1 MIIKSMGFNSIVLA
15 LFALVTSLI
24 LATTNE
30 LTYERI
36 EQSEREAAQRAL
48 LEIIPLERHDN
59 DMLMD
64 VQPVPEQFWATLGL
78 KKGGNIHI
86 ARDNGQPVA
95 AIIPTV
101 TKDGYSGDISMIIG
115 INFDGTIAGVRVV
128 EHRETPGLGDKVD
141 LQKSDWILDFN
152 GKSLV
157 NPNSDGWKVKKE
169 GGEFDQFTGAT
180 ITPRA
185 VVYQILKTLQYFNDD
200 RQRLLDSLTESSLVE
215 SNLIENGVEIEQ
227 AAQ

>member
-1 MIIKSMGFNSIVLA
+1 MIFKSIGFNSVVLA
-15 LFALVTSLI
+15 IFALVTALI

-36 EQSEREAAQRAL
+36 AQSEREAAQRAL

-64 VQPVPEQFWATLGL
+64 VQPVPEQYWATLGL
-78 KKGGNIHI
+78 KNGGNIHI
-86 ARDNGQPVA
+86 ARDQGQPVA
-95 AIIPTV
+95 AIIPAV
-101 TKDGYSGDISMIIG
+101 TPDGYSGAIAMIIG
-115 INFDGTIAGVRVV
+115 INFNGSIAGVRVV

-141 LQKSDWILDFN
+141 LKKSDWILSFN

-157 NPNSDGWKVKKE
+157 NPQADDWKVKKE

-185 VVYQILKTLQYFNDD
+185 VVKQVLKTLQYFNDD
-200 RQRLLDSLTESSLVE
+200 RERLLEIAAANAARD
-215 SNLIENGVEIEQ
+215 IEQ
-227 AAQ
+227 VAQ

>member
-1 MIIKSMGFNSIVLA
+1 MIIKSMGFNSVVLA

-86 ARDNGQPVA
+86 ARDQGQPVA
-95 AIIPTV
+95 AIIPAV
-101 TKDGYSGDISMIIG
+101 TPDGYSGAISMIIG
-115 INFDGTIAGVRVV
+115 VNFNGSVAGVRVV
-128 EHRETPGLGDKVD
+128 DHRETPGLGDKVD
-141 LQKSDWILDFN
+141 LKKSDWILSFN

-157 NPNSDGWKVKKE
+157 NPQASGWTVKKE
-169 GGEFDQFTGAT
+169 GGDYDQFTGAT

-185 VVYQILKTLQYFNDD
+185 VIKQILKTLQYFEDD
-200 RQRLLDSLTESSLVE
+200 RERLLQTAAA
-215 SNLIENGVEIEQ
+215 NAARENEQ
-227 AAQ
+227 AAL

>member
-64 VQPVPEQFWATLGL
+64 VQPVPEQYWATLGL

-86 ARDNGQPVA
+86 AQDQGQPVA
-95 AIIPTV
+95 AIIPAV
-101 TKDGYSGDISMIIG
+101 TPDGYSGAISMIIG
-115 INFDGTIAGVRVV
+115 INFNGSIAGVRVV

-141 LQKSDWILDFN
+141 LKKSDWILSFN

-157 NPNSDGWKVKKE
+157 NPQASGWKVKKE
-169 GGEFDQFTGAT
+169 GGDYDQFTGAT

-185 VVYQILKTLQYFNDD
+185 VVSQVLKTLQYFEDD
-200 RQRLLDSLTESSLVE
+200 RERLLQIAAA
-215 SNLIENGVEIEQ
+215 NAARENEQ
-227 AAQ
+227 AAL

>member
-78 KKGGNIHI
+78 KKGGNIYI
-86 ARDNGQPVA
+86 ARDQGQPVA
-95 AIIPTV
+95 AIIPAV
-101 TKDGYSGDISMIIG
+101 TPDGYSGAISMIIG
-115 INFDGTIAGVRVV
+115 VNFNGSVAGVRVV
-128 EHRETPGLGDKVD
+128 DHRETPGLGDKVD
-141 LQKSDWILDFN
+141 LKKSDWILSFN

-157 NPNSDGWKVKKE
+157 NPQASGWTVKKE
-169 GGEFDQFTGAT
+169 GGDYDQFTGAT

-185 VVYQILKTLQYFNDD
+185 VIKQILKTLQYFEDD
-200 RQRLLDSLTESSLVE
+200 RERLLQTAAA
-215 SNLIENGVEIEQ
+215 NAARENEQ
-227 AAQ
+227 AAL

>member
-86 ARDNGQPVA
+86 ARDQGQPVA
-95 AIIPTV
+95 AIIPAV
-101 TKDGYSGDISMIIG
+101 TPDGYSGAISMIIG
-115 INFDGTIAGVRVV
+115 VNFNGSVAGVRVV
-128 EHRETPGLGDKVD
+128 DHRETPGLGDKVD
-141 LQKSDWILDFN
+141 LKKSDWILSFN

-157 NPNSDGWKVKKE
+157 NPQADGWKVKKE
-169 GGEFDQFTGAT
+169 GGEYDAFTGAT

-185 VVYQILKTLQYFNDD
+185 VINQVLKTLQYFEDD
-200 RQRLLDSLTESSLVE
+200 RERLLAIAAA
-215 SNLIENGVEIEQ
+215 NAAREIEQ
-227 AAQ
+227 AAL

>member
-86 ARDNGQPVA
+86 ARDQGQPVA
-95 AIIPTV
+95 AIIPAV
-101 TKDGYSGDISMIIG
+101 TPDGYSGAISMIIG
-115 INFDGTIAGVRVV
+115 VNFNGSVAGVRVV
-128 EHRETPGLGDKVD
+128 DHRETPGLGDKVD
-141 LQKSDWILDFN
+141 LKKSDWILSFN

-157 NPNSDGWKVKKE
+157 NPQASGWTVKKE
-169 GGEFDQFTGAT
+169 GGDYDQFTGAT

-185 VVYQILKTLQYFNDD
+185 VVKQVLKTLQYFEDD
-200 RQRLLDSLTESSLVE
+200 RERLLQTAAA
-215 SNLIENGVEIEQ
+215 NAARENEQ
-227 AAQ
+227 AAL

>member
-1 MIIKSMGFNSIVLA
+1 MGFNSIVLA

-64 VQPVPEQFWATLGL
+64 VQPVPEQYWATLGL

-86 ARDNGQPVA
+86 ARDQGQPVA
-95 AIIPTV
+95 AIIPAV
-101 TKDGYSGDISMIIG
+101 TPDGYSGAISMIIG
-115 INFDGTIAGVRVV
+115 INFNGSIAGVRVV

-141 LQKSDWILDFN
+141 LKKSDWILSFN

-157 NPNSDGWKVKKE
+157 NPQASGWKVKKE
-169 GGEFDQFTGAT
+169 GGDYDQFTGAT

-185 VVYQILKTLQYFNDD
+185 VVNQVLKTLQYFEDD
-200 RQRLLDSLTESSLVE
+200 RERLLQIAAA
-215 SNLIENGVEIEQ
+215 NAARENEQ
-227 AAQ
+227 AAL

>member
-64 VQPVPEQFWATLGL
+64 VQPVPEQYWATLGL

-86 ARDNGQPVA
+86 ARDQGQPVA
-95 AIIPTV
+95 AIIPAV
-101 TKDGYSGDISMIIG
+101 TPDGYSGAISMIIG
-115 INFDGTIAGVRVV
+115 INFNGSIAGVRVV

-141 LQKSDWILDFN
+141 LKKSDWILSFN

-157 NPNSDGWKVKKE
+157 NPQASGWKVKKE
-169 GGEFDQFTGAT
+169 GGDYDQFTG
-180 ITPRA
+180 
-185 VVYQILKTLQYFNDD
+185 
-200 RQRLLDSLTESSLVE
+200 S
-215 SNLIENGVEIEQ
+215 
-227 AAQ
+227 

>member
-86 ARDNGQPVA
+86 ARDQGQPVA
-95 AIIPTV
+95 AIIPAV
-101 TKDGYSGDISMIIG
+101 TPDGYSGAISMIIG
-115 INFDGTIAGVRVV
+115 VNFNGSVAGVRVV
-128 EHRETPGLGDKVD
+128 DHRETPGLGDKVD
-141 LQKSDWILDFN
+141 LKKSDWILSFN

-157 NPNSDGWKVKKE
+157 NPQASGWTVKKE
-169 GGEFDQFTGAT
+169 GGDYDQFTGAT

-185 VVYQILKTLQYFNDD
+185 VIKQILKTLQYFEDD
-200 RQRLLDSLTESSLVE
+200 RERLLQTAAA
-215 SNLIENGVEIEQ
+215 NAARENEQ
-227 AAQ
+227 AAL

>member
-30 LTYERI
+30 LTFERI

-78 KKGGNIHI
+78 KKGANIHI
-86 ARDNGQPVA
+86 ARDQGQPVA
-95 AIIPTV
+95 AIIPAV
-101 TKDGYSGDISMIIG
+101 TPKGYSGDISMIIG
-115 INFDGTIAGVRVV
+115 INFNGSIAGVRVV

-141 LQKSDWILDFN
+141 LKKSDWILSFN

-157 NPNSDGWKVKKE
+157 NPQASGWKVKKE
-169 GGEFDQFTGAT
+169 GGDYDQFTGAT

-185 VVYQILKTLQYFNDD
+185 VINQVLKTLQYFEDD
-200 RQRLLDSLTESSLVE
+200 RERLLQLAAA
-215 SNLIENGVEIEQ
+215 NAARKNEQ
-227 AAQ
+227 VAL

>member
-30 LTYERI
+30 LTFERI

-86 ARDNGQPVA
+86 ARDQGQPVA
-95 AIIPTV
+95 AIIPAV
-101 TKDGYSGDISMIIG
+101 TPKGYSGDISMIIG
-115 INFDGTIAGVRVV
+115 INFNGSIAGVRVV

-141 LQKSDWILDFN
+141 LKKSDWILSFN

-157 NPNSDGWKVKKE
+157 NPQASGWKVKKE
-169 GGEFDQFTGAT
+169 GGDYDQFTGAT

-185 VVYQILKTLQYFNDD
+185 VINQVLKALQYFEDD
-200 RQRLLDSLTESSLVE
+200 RERLLQLAAA
-215 SNLIENGVEIEQ
+215 NAARKNEQ
-227 AAQ
+227 AAL

>member
-1 MIIKSMGFNSIVLA
+1 MVLKSVRFNSIALA
-15 LFALVTSLI
+15 IFALVTALI
-24 LATTNE
+24 LAVTND

-36 EQSEREAAQRAL
+36 AQSEREAAERAL

-59 DMLMD
+59 DLLMD
-64 VQPVPEQFWATLGL
+64 VQPVPEQYWAMLGL

-86 ARDNGQPVA
+86 ARDKGQPVA
-95 AIIPTV
+95 AIIPAV
-101 TKDGYSGDISMIIG
+101 TPDGYSGSIAMIIG

-128 EHRETPGLGDKVD
+128 EHRETPGLGDKID
-141 LQKSDWILDFN
+141 LKKSNWILDFN
-152 GKSLV
+152 GKSLE
-157 NPNSDGWKVKKE
+157 NPQRENWKVKKE

-185 VVYQILKTLQYFNDD
+185 VVSQVLKSLQYFEHD
-200 RQRLLDSLTESSLVE
+200 QERLQKISAANAALEM
-215 SNLIENGVEIEQ
+215 EQ

>member
-64 VQPVPEQFWATLGL
+64 VQPVPEQYWATLGL

-86 ARDNGQPVA
+86 ARDQGQPVA
-95 AIIPTV
+95 AIIPAV
-101 TKDGYSGDISMIIG
+101 TPDGYSGAISMIIG
-115 INFDGTIAGVRVV
+115 INFNGSIAGVRVV

-141 LQKSDWILDFN
+141 LKKSDWILSFN

-157 NPNSDGWKVKKE
+157 NPQASGWKVKKE
-169 GGEFDQFTGAT
+169 GGDYDQFTGAT

-185 VVYQILKTLQYFNDD
+185 VVNQVLKTLQYFEDD
-200 RQRLLDSLTESSLVE
+200 RERLLQIAAA
-215 SNLIENGVEIEQ
+215 NAARENEQ
-227 AAQ
+227 AAL

>member
-30 LTYERI
+30 LTFERI

-86 ARDNGQPVA
+86 ARDQGQPVA
-95 AIIPTV
+95 AIIPAV
-101 TKDGYSGDISMIIG
+101 TPKGYSGDISMIIG
-115 INFDGTIAGVRVV
+115 INFNGSIAGVRVV

-141 LQKSDWILDFN
+141 LKKSDWILSFN

-157 NPNSDGWKVKKE
+157 NPQASGWKVKKE
-169 GGEFDQFTGAT
+169 GGDYDQFTGAT

-185 VVYQILKTLQYFNDD
+185 VINQVLKTLQYFEDD
-200 RQRLLDSLTESSLVE
+200 RERLLQLAAANTARK
-215 SNLIENGVEIEQ
+215 NEQ
-227 AAQ
+227 AAL

>member
-64 VQPVPEQFWATLGL
+64 VQPVPEQYWATLGL

-86 ARDNGQPVA
+86 ARDQGQPVA
-95 AIIPTV
+95 AIIPAV
-101 TKDGYSGDISMIIG
+101 TPDGYSGAISMIIG
-115 INFDGTIAGVRVV
+115 INFNGSIAGVRVV

-141 LQKSDWILDFN
+141 LKKSDWILSFN
-152 GKSLV
+152 GKSLI
-157 NPNSDGWKVKKE
+157 NPQASGWKVKKE
-169 GGEFDQFTGAT
+169 GGDYDQFTGAT

-185 VVYQILKTLQYFNDD
+185 VVSQVLKTLQYFEDD
-200 RQRLLDSLTESSLVE
+200 RERLLQIAAA
-215 SNLIENGVEIEQ
+215 NAARENEQ
-227 AAQ
+227 AAL

>member
-1 MIIKSMGFNSIVLA
+1 MVIKSMGFNSIVLA

-64 VQPVPEQFWATLGL
+64 VQPVPEQYWATLGL
-78 KKGGNIHI
+78 KKGGSIHI
-86 ARDNGQPVA
+86 ARDQGQPVA
-95 AIIPTV
+95 AIIPAV
-101 TKDGYSGDISMIIG
+101 TPDGYSGAISMIIG
-115 INFDGTIAGVRVV
+115 INFNGSIAGVRVV

-141 LQKSDWILDFN
+141 LKKSDWILSFN

-157 NPNSDGWKVKKE
+157 NPQADGWRVKKE
-169 GGEFDQFTGAT
+169 GGEYDAFTGAT

-185 VVYQILKTLQYFNDD
+185 VINQVLKTLQYFEDD
-200 RQRLLDSLTESSLVE
+200 RERLLAIAAA
-215 SNLIENGVEIEQ
+215 NAAREIEQ
-227 AAQ
+227 AAL

>member
-86 ARDNGQPVA
+86 ARDQGQPVA
-95 AIIPTV
+95 AIIPAV
-101 TKDGYSGDISMIIG
+101 TPDGYSGAISMIIG
-115 INFDGTIAGVRVV
+115 VNFNGSVAGVRVV
-128 EHRETPGLGDKVD
+128 DHRETPGLGDKVD
-141 LQKSDWILDFN
+141 LKKSDWILSFN

-157 NPNSDGWKVKKE
+157 NPQASGWTVKKE
-169 GGEFDQFTGAT
+169 GGDYDQFTGAT

-185 VVYQILKTLQYFNDD
+185 VVKQVLKTLQYFEDD
-200 RQRLLDSLTESSLVE
+200 RERLLQTAAA
-215 SNLIENGVEIEQ
+215 NAARENGQ
-227 AAQ
+227 AAL

>member
-86 ARDNGQPVA
+86 ARDQGQPVA
-95 AIIPTV
+95 AIIPAV
-101 TKDGYSGDISMIIG
+101 TPDGYSGAISMIIG
-115 INFDGTIAGVRVV
+115 VNFNGSVAGVRVV
-128 EHRETPGLGDKVD
+128 DHRETPGLGDKVD
-141 LQKSDWILDFN
+141 LKKSDWILSFN

-157 NPNSDGWKVKKE
+157 NPQASGWTVKKE
-169 GGEFDQFTGAT
+169 GGDYDQFTGAT
-180 ITPRA
+180 ISPRA
-185 VVYQILKTLQYFNDD
+185 VIKQILKTLQYFEDD
-200 RQRLLDSLTESSLVE
+200 RERLLQTAAA
-215 SNLIENGVEIEQ
+215 NAARENEQ
-227 AAQ
+227 AAL

>member
-1 MIIKSMGFNSIVLA
+1 MIMKSMGFNSIVLA

-64 VQPVPEQFWATLGL
+64 VQPVPEPYWATLGL

-86 ARDNGQPVA
+86 ARDQGQPVA
-95 AIIPTV
+95 AIIPAV
-101 TKDGYSGDISMIIG
+101 TPDGYSGAISMIIG
-115 INFDGTIAGVRVV
+115 INFNGSIAGVRVV

-141 LQKSDWILDFN
+141 LKKSDWILSFN

-157 NPNSDGWKVKKE
+157 NPQSSGWNVKKE
-169 GGEFDQFTGAT
+169 GGDYDQFTGAT

-185 VVYQILKTLQYFNDD
+185 VVKQVLKTLQYFEDD
-200 RQRLLDSLTESSLVE
+200 RERLLQIAAA
-215 SNLIENGVEIEQ
+215 NAARENEQ
-227 AAQ
+227 AAL

>member
-1 MIIKSMGFNSIVLA
+1 MIIKSMGFNSVVLA
-15 LFALVTSLI
+15 IFALVTALI
-24 LATTNE
+24 LATTND

-36 EQSEREAAQRAL
+36 AQSEREAAQRAL

-64 VQPVPEQFWATLGL
+64 VQPVPEQYWATLGL

-86 ARDNGQPVA
+86 ARDQGQPVA
-95 AIIPTV
+95 AIIPAV
-101 TKDGYSGDISMIIG
+101 TPDGYSGAIAMIIG
-115 INFDGTIAGVRVV
+115 VNFNGSIAGVRVV

-141 LQKSDWILDFN
+141 LKKSDWILSFN

-157 NPNSDGWKVKKE
+157 NPQADDWKVKKE

-185 VVYQILKTLQYFNDD
+185 VISQVLKTLQYFNDD
-200 RQRLLDSLTESSLVE
+200 RERLLEVAAA
-215 SNLIENGVEIEQ
+215 NAAREIEQ
-227 AAQ
+227 VAQ

>member
-64 VQPVPEQFWATLGL
+64 VQPVPEQYWAKLGL

-86 ARDNGQPVA
+86 ARDQGQPVA
-95 AIIPTV
+95 AIIPAV
-101 TKDGYSGDISMIIG
+101 TPDGYSGAISMIIG
-115 INFDGTIAGVRVV
+115 INFNGSIAGVRVV

-141 LQKSDWILDFN
+141 LKKSDWILSFN

-157 NPNSDGWKVKKE
+157 NPQASGWKVKKE
-169 GGEFDQFTGAT
+169 GGDYDQFTGAT

-185 VVYQILKTLQYFNDD
+185 VISQVLKTLQYFEDD
-200 RQRLLDSLTESSLVE
+200 RERLLQIAAA
-215 SNLIENGVEIEQ
+215 NAARENEQ
-227 AAQ
+227 AAL

>member
-30 LTYERI
+30 LTFERI

-86 ARDNGQPVA
+86 ARDQGQPVA
-95 AIIPTV
+95 AIIPAV
-101 TKDGYSGDISMIIG
+101 TPKGYSGDISMIIG
-115 INFDGTIAGVRVV
+115 INFNGSIAGVRVV

-141 LQKSDWILDFN
+141 LKKSDWILSFN

-157 NPNSDGWKVKKE
+157 NPQASGWKVKKE
-169 GGEFDQFTGAT
+169 GGDYDQFTGAT

-185 VVYQILKTLQYFNDD
+185 VINQVLKTLQYFEDD
-200 RQRLLDSLTESSLVE
+200 RERLLQLAAA
-215 SNLIENGVEIEQ
+215 NAAPKNEQ
-227 AAQ
+227 AAL

>member
-86 ARDNGQPVA
+86 ARDQGQPVA
-95 AIIPTV
+95 AIIPAV
-101 TKDGYSGDISMIIG
+101 TPDGYSGAISMIIG
-115 INFDGTIAGVRVV
+115 VNFNGSVAGVRVV
-128 EHRETPGLGDKVD
+128 DHRETPGLGDKVD
-141 LQKSDWILDFN
+141 LKKSDWILSFN

-157 NPNSDGWKVKKE
+157 NPQASGWTVKKE
-169 GGEFDQFTGAT
+169 GGDYDQFTGAT

-185 VVYQILKTLQYFNDD
+185 VIKQILKTLQYFEDD
-200 RQRLLDSLTESSLVE
+200 RERLLQTAAA
-215 SNLIENGVEIEQ
+215 NAARKNEQ
-227 AAQ
+227 AAL

>member
-30 LTYERI
+30 LTFERI

-86 ARDNGQPVA
+86 ARDQGQPVA
-95 AIIPTV
+95 AIIPAV
-101 TKDGYSGDISMIIG
+101 TPKGYSGDISMIIG
-115 INFDGTIAGVRVV
+115 INFNGSIAGVRVV

-141 LQKSDWILDFN
+141 LKKSDWILSFN

-157 NPNSDGWKVKKE
+157 NPQASGWKVKKE
-169 GGEFDQFTGAT
+169 GGDYDQFTGAT

-185 VVYQILKTLQYFNDD
+185 VINQVLKTLQYFEDD
-200 RQRLLDSLTESSLVE
+200 RERLLQIAAA
-215 SNLIENGVEIEQ
+215 NAARKNEQ
-227 AAQ
+227 AAL

>member
-1 MIIKSMGFNSIVLA
+1 MIIKSMGFNSVVLA

-64 VQPVPEQFWATLGL
+64 VQPVPEQFWVTLGL

-86 ARDNGQPVA
+86 ARDQGQPVA
-95 AIIPTV
+95 AIIPAV
-101 TKDGYSGDISMIIG
+101 TPDGYSGAISMIIG
-115 INFDGTIAGVRVV
+115 VNFNGSVAGVRVV
-128 EHRETPGLGDKVD
+128 DHRETPGLGDKVD
-141 LQKSDWILDFN
+141 LKKSDWILSFN

-157 NPNSDGWKVKKE
+157 NPQASGWTVKKE
-169 GGEFDQFTGAT
+169 GGDYDQFTGAT

-185 VVYQILKTLQYFNDD
+185 VVKQVLKTLQYFEDD
-200 RQRLLDSLTESSLVE
+200 RERLLQTAAA
-215 SNLIENGVEIEQ
+215 NAARENEQ
-227 AAQ
+227 AAL

>member
-1 MIIKSMGFNSIVLA
+1 MIIKSMGFNSIALA

-64 VQPVPEQFWATLGL
+64 VQPVPEQYWATLGL

-86 ARDNGQPVA
+86 ARDQGQPVA
-95 AIIPTV
+95 AIIPAV
-101 TKDGYSGDISMIIG
+101 TPDGYSGAISMIIG
-115 INFDGTIAGVRVV
+115 INFNGSIAGVRVV

-141 LQKSDWILDFN
+141 LKKSDWILSFN

-157 NPNSDGWKVKKE
+157 NPQASGWKVKKE
-169 GGEFDQFTGAT
+169 GGDYDQFTGAT
-180 ITPRA
+180 ITPKA
-185 VVYQILKTLQYFNDD
+185 VVNQVLKTLQYFEDD
-200 RQRLLDSLTESSLVE
+200 RERLLQTAAA
-215 SNLIENGVEIEQ
+215 NAARENEQ
-227 AAQ
+227 AAL

>member
-64 VQPVPEQFWATLGL
+64 VQPVPEQYWAALGL

-86 ARDNGQPVA
+86 ARDQGQPVA
-95 AIIPTV
+95 AIIPAV
-101 TKDGYSGDISMIIG
+101 TPDGYSGAISMIIG
-115 INFDGTIAGVRVV
+115 INFNGSIAGVRVV

-141 LQKSDWILDFN
+141 LKKSDWILSFN

-157 NPNSDGWKVKKE
+157 NPGADGWKVKKE
-169 GGEFDQFTGAT
+169 GGEYDQFTGAT

-185 VVYQILKTLQYFNDD
+185 VIKQIFKTLQYFNDD
-200 RQRLLDSLTESSLVE
+200 RERMLAIAAA
-215 SNLIENGVEIEQ
+215 NAAREIEQ
-227 AAQ
+227 AAL

>member
-1 MIIKSMGFNSIVLA
+1 MGFNSIVLA

-48 LEIIPLERHDN
+48 LEIIPLEFHDN

-64 VQPVPEQFWATLGL
+64 VQPVPEQYWATLGL

-86 ARDNGQPVA
+86 ARDQGQPVA
-95 AIIPTV
+95 VIIPAV
-101 TKDGYSGDISMIIG
+101 TPDGYSGAISMIIG
-115 INFDGTIAGVRVV
+115 INFNGSIAGVRVV

-141 LQKSDWILDFN
+141 LKKSDWILSFN

-157 NPNSDGWKVKKE
+157 NPQASGWKVKKE
-169 GGEFDQFTGAT
+169 GGDYDQFTGAT

-185 VVYQILKTLQYFNDD
+185 VISQVLKTLQYFEDD
-200 RQRLLDSLTESSLVE
+200 RERLLQIAAA
-215 SNLIENGVEIEQ
+215 NAARENEQ
-227 AAQ
+227 AAL

>member
-64 VQPVPEQFWATLGL
+64 VQPVPEQYWATLGL

-86 ARDNGQPVA
+86 ARDQGQPVA
-95 AIIPTV
+95 AIIPAV
-101 TKDGYSGDISMIIG
+101 TPDGYSGAISMIIG
-115 INFDGTIAGVRVV
+115 INFNGSIAGVRVV

-141 LQKSDWILDFN
+141 LKKSDWILSFN

-157 NPNSDGWKVKKE
+157 NPGADGWKVKKE
-169 GGEFDQFTGAT
+169 GGEYDQFTGAT

-185 VVYQILKTLQYFNDD
+185 VIKQIFKTLQYFNDD
-200 RQRLLDSLTESSLVE
+200 RERMLAIAAA
-215 SNLIENGVEIEQ
+215 NAAREIEQ
-227 AAQ
+227 AAL